1 MTSGIFNGLATAA
14 AAIILSAAPGLAQE
28 TLHIG
33 VSFDTQ
39 ESSIQTAWED
49 YMRAEGER
57 ISAETDYDIEF
68 TFVVANNDPATQA
81 SNIENLIISGVDV
94 ILARPRDSGA
104 IGSSILAAAD
114 AGIPFFTFDRAS
126 SSDQPLAHV
135 GGDGYDQAFRA
146 GQALI
151 GILEEN
157 GVEGRCIML
166 QGALTDENAVDRTR
180 GWEDATGDSG
190 VLETIVTVPTD
201 WNPELF
207 RSGLANALTAR
218 PDANCIFTQS
228 DFAFPSIQAALEQ
241 AGRYA
246 PTGEEGHMWLATV
259 DLLSPAVAPMEQGYL
274 DVSVSWDALSQARE
288 AVRVAIALHEGEDP
302 GCGERGCLA
311 LGQLVTPENVNEL
324 TLWSR
329 DYQ

>member
-1 MTSGIFNGLATAA
+1 MTSALTRTVVAATAA
-14 AAIILSAAPGLAQE
+14 LAIGAGFASAQE
-28 TLHIG
+28 PLHIG

-57 ISAETDYDIEF
+57 AGKEMGYSIEW

-81 SNIENLIISGVDV
+81 ANIENLITRGVDV

-114 AGIPFFTFDRAS
+114 AGIPMFTFDRAS
-126 SSDQPLAHV
+126 SSEQPLAHV
-135 GGDGYDQAFRA
+135 GGDGYDQAFRTGKA
-146 GQALI
+146 FI
-151 GILEEN
+151 EILREN
-157 GVEGRCIML
+157 GVEGKCIML
-166 QGALTDENAVDRTR
+166 QGALSDENAVDRTR
-180 GWEDATGDSG
+180 GWEDATRDSD
-190 VLETIVTVPTD
+190 VIETILTVPTD

-218 PDANCIFTQS
+218 PDANCVFTQS

-241 AGRYA
+241 AGRWA

-259 DLLSPAVAPMEQGYL
+259 DLLSPAVVPMEQGYI
-274 DVSVSWDALSQARE
+274 DVSVSWDALSQANE
-288 AVRVAIALHEGEDP
+288 AVRVAIALHEGRDP
-302 GCGERGCLA
+302 ECGERGCLA
-311 LGQLVTPENVNEL
+311 VGQLVTPENVREL